1 MEEKKLPPRGK
12 IASVLRPLGAVGRS
26 LLSFLG
32 VEEGRL
38 RPRAAAMGG
47 LLAFLALAAFLWR
60 GGQPTQASYPGGT
73 TLTIDQQVISP
84 AGVPNVNAGDIPEG
98 TIIRY
103 TVTLTIPAGPSS
115 GNNAY
120 VEVDLDDV
128 LTGVTVT
135 STGGDFVPAALCTIN
150 PITNVVR
157 CNAAGPDTD
166 FDPGNHTI
174 TIRATVRLPSGGAGT
189 VIPLADAQA
198 YDVSGP
204 AGLTPGFGTGD
215 GPYRVTAVVDPDAA
229 TNFVGVPETYTF
241 TLQGF
246 VDGAGNTIWYTCAN
260 DPLPGDGSLS
270 CVPGDVVV
278 TGPLT
283 VNSVVVTD
291 NDLSDLEGVVQVT
304 VTPTGPGT
312 GTVALNLVRARCD
325 PADATPTPPCDDPS
339 LLIVEPFPSPVAQK
353 TGVTS
358 AGAVVIAVPDPDH
371 WNVIG
376 SDHTLCVTPPTGH
389 SWDGDEVVTIT
400 HISTQFGANW
410 TQTSDAFLSGG
421 LICVT
426 ATSTMP
432 GEWTGA
438 TIEVFDPDLGGT
450 VVASGTFV
458 KEWSNLVDSAVMIAV
473 GTGAYPDITDLPAGV
488 DPDDVNWQHSVSIE
502 NQTITWPVDR
512 PLPIVEVSHGEH
524 MTLGGP
530 VHVPVDHAVV
540 VVNVNSP
547 RGCTS
552 ATVLSG
558 STTGAVNPNDFNPA
572 LPYVEFE
579 HGAALIL
586 IEATCEELA
595 TITIREDYPRPVSSV
610 FRPVVQQFRVNWITH
625 EVAKQPLIYKAGEK
639 VVLELIHP
647 QIGPVSGVDNEDDAI
662 AACQRAASQWPET
675 TPPVNWVL
683 EGESPGE
690 LEAHEPGE
698 VQVSHSNVWEQAPA
712 DAVPIGDDE
721 WACVFDV
728 IVHSE
733 DPGQVDVTALLQ
745 DSDGNQIGDRHFVI
759 WFVKLYSVSTTFV
772 PGTLFDRV
780 EAGVPVGVGF
790 DDDGD
795 GVVEVGEAIW
805 RPEPAVFGD
814 ASGALPATDSRLERR
829 VVSDHA
835 LVRVQVKDFI
845 YLANRSARPDTCL
858 DMDGDGNGTAGAAP
872 GPYPATTHTG
882 CPDPDD
888 EMVEGGYWVL
898 PDDFARLAG
907 FLPSLMRAEW
917 DALFGPTDPNAG
929 DLAGVGPVL
938 VGPKRVIEH
947 ELGFAFYC
955 YDLPGALR
963 ARWGTAIDFTGADC
977 VSSPNGADEVGLFQS
992 IQPNFP
998 WPNALVNIWDAIMP
1012 LEKVTLSIPDVAGL
1026 RSGLLLGVQKGVVYA
1041 SGTNPYYQ
1049 VNIPAN
1055 DDVPFTDGSGGYDW
1069 NSSTEGPYPFWE
1081 PLQWLRPGK
1090 AMQLYTDNHGEA
1102 MALVLG
1108 DRDLTFDECARNA
1121 ITGAPEC
1128 SRGDVV
1134 GRTAVVAV
1142 VDYPYHRGKHR
1153 DMRSAPAIETWTWGG
1168 YKSGVDAGDPDL
1180 PAALRSPEIV
1190 PTDNPSFKY
1199 LVVHLKDRDGRCD
1212 NPWPGQIDPRPGR
1225 NGVRN
1230 EPIDFRIDSA
1240 VGRIIDSALDGTIS
1254 ADGKTALGVRTGRV
1268 FSGAPRA
1275 DDDFDAAGERH
1286 FTPFEEGEC
1295 QAWILIQNSTNE
1307 PTNVSITYHD
1317 PEGDIVID
1325 VLVPG
1330 VGTPRLFGDVD
1341 CSGEVNA
1348 VDALKV
1354 LRHVVGLE
1362 VSQTEPCPDIGS
1374 TVTVDGV
1381 PRKWGDVDGDG
1392 DVDAVDALKILRH
1405 VAGLSVSQ
1413 EPGTPPI
1420 GSTVRVS

>member
-1 MEEKKLPPRGK
+1 MEEKNLPPRGK

-26 LLSFLG
+26 LLSLVG

-38 RPRAAAMGG
+38 RPRAAVMGG

-60 GGQPTQASYPGGT
+60 GGQPTQASYPAGT
-73 TLTIDQQVISP
+73 TLTIDQEVVSP
-84 AGVPNVNAGDIPEG
+84 PALSGLDAGDIPEG
-98 TIIRY
+98 TVIEY
-103 TVTLTIPAGPSS
+103 TVTLNVPSGAS

-120 VEVDLDDV
+120 VEVDLDDD
-128 LTGVTVT
+128 LTNVQVTNT
-135 STGGDFVPAALCTIN
+135 TGDFVSASLCTVN
-150 PITNVVR
+150 PIGNVVR
-157 CNAAGPDTD
+157 CNAKDDTD
-166 FDPGNHTI
+166 FDAGTHTM
-174 TIRATVRLPSGGAGT
+174 TIEATVRIPSGGAGT
-189 VIPLADAQA
+189 TISLAAGQANDAT
-198 YDVSGP
+198 GP
-204 AGLTPGFGTGD
+204 AVAATNAAGD
-215 GPYRVTAVVDPDAA
+215 GPYQVRVVVDPDAA
-229 TNFVGVPETYTF
+229 TKFVGVPQTYIF
-241 TLQGF
+241 TLQGAEPPPSF
-246 VDGAGNTIWYTCAN
+246 LWYTCASDSN
-260 DPLPGDGSLS
+260 PLDATVTCG
-270 CVPGDVVV
+270 PGDVVI
-278 TGPLT
+278 TGPLAL
-283 VNSVVVTD
+283 VSVVVTD
-291 NDLSDLEGVVQVT
+291 SGLSATDQTAVVQVT
-304 VTPTGPGT
+304 VQPTGPGT
-312 GTVALNLVRARCD
+312 GFVALNLRRITCASAPGVCAA
-325 PADATPTPPCDDPS
+325 ADNPD
-339 LLIVEPFPSPVAQK
+339 VGPFPSPVAQM

-358 AGAVVIAVPDPDH
+358 TGAVVISVPDPDH

-376 SDHTLCVTPPTGH
+376 SDHTLCVTPPDGH
-389 SWDGDEVVTIT
+389 SWDGDETVIIT
-400 HISTQFGANW
+400 NISTQFGANW
-410 TQTSDAFLSGG
+410 TQTSGAFLSGG
-421 LICVT
+421 LICVR
-426 ATSTMP
+426 ATSTYP

-438 TIEVFDPDLGGT
+438 TIQVSDPDLGGT

-473 GTGAYPDITDLPAGV
+473 GTDAYPDITDRPAGV

-524 MTLGGP
+524 MTLLGP

-540 VVNVNSP
+540 VVNVSSP

-552 ATVLSG
+552 ATVIPSG
-558 STTGAVNPNDFNPA
+558 ATTGAVNPNSINPA
-572 LPYVEFE
+572 LPDVQFE
-579 HGAALIL
+579 HGAAFIL
-586 IEATCEELA
+586 VTATCEELA
-595 TITIREDYPRPVSSV
+595 TITIREDYPRPVSSE
-610 FRPVVQQFRVNWITH
+610 FRPVVQRFRVNWITR

-647 QIGPVSGVDNEDDAI
+647 QIGPIREAKTESDAI
-662 AACQRAASQWPET
+662 RACQRAASQWPET

-683 EGESPGE
+683 EGGSPGQ

-712 DAVPIGDDE
+712 DAVPLPDGR

-733 DPGQVDVTALLQ
+733 NPGQVDVTAVLR
-745 DSDGNQIGDRHFVI
+745 DPRGNLIDERHFVI

-790 DDDGD
+790 DDDDD

-814 ASGALPATDSRLERR
+814 ASGALPATDSRFERR

-929 DLAGVGPVL
+929 DLAGVGLRL

-955 YDLPGALR
+955 YDLPGDVR
-963 ARWGTAIDFTGADC
+963 ARWSTVIGFTGNAC
-977 VSSPNGADEVGLFQS
+977 VSSPNVALPGTEVGLFRS

-1069 NSSTEGPYPFWE
+1069 NSSTMGPYPFWE

-1108 DRDLTFDECARNA
+1108 DRDLTFDECARNP

-1153 DMRSAPAIETWTWGG
+1153 DMRSAPAIGTWTWGG

-1190 PTDNPSFKY
+1190 PTDNPAFKY

-1212 NPWPGQIDPRPGR
+1212 NPWPGQIDPLPGR

-1307 PTNVSITYHD
+1307 PANVSITYHD
-1317 PEGDIVID
+1317 PEGDIIID

-1374 TVTVDGV
+1374 TVMVDGV

-1392 DVDAVDALKILRH
+1392 DVNAVDALKILRH

-1413 EPGTPPI
+1413 QPRTPPI